1 MNSRPAAG
9 LFSGMDLATVNL
21 LARLQLLA
29 KRRGARLRVR
39 QASAGL
45 LELIEFTGLSDVLGV
60 QVQRQ
65 PEEREDALRVEEE
78 RELGDSAV

>member
-45 LELIEFTGLSDVLGV
+45 LELIDFTGLSDVLGV

-78 RELGDSAV
+78 GELGDSAV